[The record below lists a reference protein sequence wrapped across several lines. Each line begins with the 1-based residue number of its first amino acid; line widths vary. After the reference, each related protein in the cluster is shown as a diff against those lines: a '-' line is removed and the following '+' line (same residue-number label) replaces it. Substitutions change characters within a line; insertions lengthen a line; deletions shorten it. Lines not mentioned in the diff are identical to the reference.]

1 MVPDPSNPTDIAN
14 ASPSPADWVDR
25 YWNVPVGDTTV
36 SINKYMIGI
45 HNADAGATK
54 RNLVMQEAAKR
65 KLAVDKKAFNRASM
79 GKVSPDDCE
88 HILNLALD
96 TGKATEGTIQ
106 AWADQSL
113 GVDCTGFVVAY
124 YSELSR
130 ISLDKYSG
138 GASCPFLVGAAK
150 KGKPPG
156 LPSALIWDFDDIRT
170 GDMVVWMTD
179 KMLETRKP
187 GHIALVSY
195 ANVVPDAVLIAH
207 SNGANDGSGHFGP
220 KHGRL
225 GWDGVKTGGNGKY
238 IQVDGTGKVI
248 VVRPPAWI
256 P

>member
-1 MVPDPSNPTDIAN
+1 MVPDLEQP
-14 ASPSPADWVDR
+14 DR
-25 YWNVPVGDTTV
+25 YRECLALARGLGRSLLECPGGDITV
-36 SINKYMIGI
+36 SIKYMIGI

-54 RNLVMQEAAKR
+54 RSLKVMQEAVRR
-65 KLAVDKKAFNRASM
+65 KLSVNKKAFNRASM
-79 GKVSPDDCE
+79 GQGQPRRLRTYPRPRAGWQGDGE
-88 HILNLALD
+88 HD
-96 TGKATEGTIQ
+96 PG
-106 AWADQSL
+106 L
-113 GVDCTGFVVAY
+113 GGPEPRVDCTGFVVALLQRA
-124 YSELSR
+124 EPDQPRQVFGRAEPPL
-130 ISLDKYSG
+130 L
-138 GASCPFLVGAAK
+138 AGAAK
-150 KGKPPG
+150 KGKPIG
-156 LPSALIWDFDDIRT
+156 LPSALIWDFDEIVT

-195 ANVVPDAVLIAH
+195 TNVIPDALLIAH

-225 GWDGVKTGGNGKY
+225 GWDEVKSSGNGKY